1 MKILVYLVTICTAAL
16 ILINS
21 IGGAM
26 WDMADSM
33 PLWWEDESEPEE
45 RDY

>member
-1 MKILVYLVTICTAAL
+1 MKILICILAVGAAAV
-16 ILINS
+16 ILINR

-33 PLWWEDESEPEE
+33 PLWWEDDNE
-45 RDY
+45 RI

>member
-1 MKILVYLVTICTAAL
+1 MKILVCLVTICAAAL
-16 ILINS
+16 VLINH

-33 PLWWEDESEPEE
+33 PLWWEDE
-45 RDY
+45 DG